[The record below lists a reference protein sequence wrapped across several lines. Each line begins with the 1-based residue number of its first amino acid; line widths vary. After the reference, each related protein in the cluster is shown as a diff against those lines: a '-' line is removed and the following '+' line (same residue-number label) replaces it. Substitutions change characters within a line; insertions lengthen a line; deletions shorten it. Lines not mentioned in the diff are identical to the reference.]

1 MITEARVAEVFRK
14 FYYASAAPAAVVL
27 AINLIILYLDK
38 TTDIIGFAGFGVLLV
53 MVPAS
58 LIALLHFVRTR
69 RYIEA
74 IAPVLL
80 LSELAFSFFYC
91 SGNPKDWRA
100 ATRFV
105 LLAAFGIYGL
115 WLYWRSRIL
124 GSGTNIR
131 C

>member
-38 TTDIIGFAGFGVLLV
+38 TTDIIGFVGFGVLLV

-58 LIALLHFVRTR
+58 LIALLHCVRTR

-74 IAPVLL
+74 IAPVLSIVRTSVQFL
-80 LSELAFSFFYC
+80 L
-91 SGNPKDWRA
+91 
-100 ATRFV
+100 
-105 LLAAFGIYGL
+105 LL
-115 WLYWRSRIL
+115 W
-124 GSGTNIR
+124 
-131 C
+131 